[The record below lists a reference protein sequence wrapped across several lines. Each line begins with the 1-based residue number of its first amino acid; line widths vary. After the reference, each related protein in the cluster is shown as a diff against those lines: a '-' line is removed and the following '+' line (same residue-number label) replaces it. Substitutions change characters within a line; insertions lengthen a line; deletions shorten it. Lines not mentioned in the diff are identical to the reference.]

1 MEKTVE
7 QVFDE
12 MTDEQKAAIMIV
24 IEHMKTR
31 SAKHSDLM
39 HYGVK
44 GMKWGKRMSDSLMED
59 VGSINTDAPWL
70 EDDELT
76 GEEVDAY
83 DKIISDKYELYDK
96 VSKLKNEKN
105 GAFAAVKGL
114 GIKAAATILKARKKI
129 LDIKVTFP
137 PILSNKR
144 TTTTVSMYNGNSRVT
159 KKTERY

>member
-24 IEHMKTR
+24 IEHMKNR

-44 GMKWGKRMSDSLMED
+44 GMKWGKRLSENLIED

-105 GAFAAVKGL
+105 NAFAAVKGL
-114 GIKAAATILKARKKI
+114 GIKAATAMLKVKKKL

-137 PILSNKR
+137 PMFSNSR
-144 TTTTVSMYNGNSRVT
+144 TTTRYTTYNGKTSVHT
-159 KKTERY
+159 KHERY

>member
-12 MTDEQKAAIMIV
+12 MTDEQKGAILIV
-24 IEHMKTR
+24 IESIKR
-31 SAKHSDLM
+31 NGVKHSDLM

-44 GMKWGKRMSDSLMED
+44 GMKWGKRMADSVIQD

-83 DKIISDKYELYDK
+83 DKIISDKYKLYDK
-96 VSKLKNEKN
+96 VSELKNEKN
-105 GAFAAVKGL
+105 NAFAAVKAL
-114 GIKAAATILKARKKI
+114 GIKAASAMLKIRKKV
-129 LDIKVTFP
+129 LDFKVTFP
-137 PILSNKR
+137 PIMIK
-144 TTTTVSMYNGNSRVT
+144 
-159 KKTERY
+159 

>member
-12 MTDEQKAAIMIV
+12 MTDEQKGAILVV
-24 IEHMKTR
+24 IEHMKMR
-31 SAKHSDLM
+31 SVKHSDLM

-44 GMKWGKRMSDSLMED
+44 GMKWGHRIAQNLIED

-83 DKIISDKYELYDK
+83 DKIVSDKYKLYEK
-96 VSKLKNEKN
+96 VSELKKEKN
-105 GAFAAVKGL
+105 NAFAAVKGL
-114 GIKAAATILKARKKI
+114 GIKAASAMLKVRKKV
-129 LDIKVTFP
+129 LDLKVTFP
-137 PILSNKR
+137 SIMV
-144 TTTTVSMYNGNSRVT
+144 TV
-159 KKTERY
+159 KKN